1 MSWLCTR
8 YSIFQES
15 FKLLVMILFF
25 PSFVTYI
32 THGYDFRVDDKK
44 IISYTYCSDYIYLQ
58 TCLWYIEIAVD
69 YPTAKG
75 LCESRSRFYELAW
88 NWIINTVSYDLKIN
102 MVMSF
107 GFVGND
113 FDKDVLLHKITFCHV
128 CRNHF

>member
-88 NWIINTVSYDLKIN
+88 NLIINTVSYDLKIN

-107 GFVGND
+107 GFVAND
-113 FDKDVLLHKITFCHV
+113 FDKYVLLILNIQKD
-128 CRNHF
+128 